1 LPRAT
6 QPPTTTMDVMA
17 PWSGMDEAWEEWQDA
32 CVQTGEDCRGHS
44 KCCDPGST
52 CFVKNDIWAACN
64 KTCDPLHSQEG
75 LWRCTVWG
83 AKSTTTTTTT
93 PRPPPTTTITTTTE
107 DDSECAWEGE
117 DCMRSKC
124 CRNAGFKCF
133 EQIPGVSAS
142 CSDACGSLTASAL
155 ERKLQDTWS
164 CKVIGG
170 NHGTGALPP
179 AEEGNAAGTSL
190 FCFTVAT
197 SQGVTG
203 PGVKPG
209 YEQHLLNLFKSR
221 KVGLCACDA
230 WTTYEGARVSMGSW
244 QAVVNADMFIK
255 VWKQVEKEQTYKA
268 HDWTVK
274 VDSDAVFLPDRL
286 KQHIQALRPPKDA
299 PVYLRNIDFK
309 WKFQGALEVLSK
321 MAVEV
326 YLQNADICRHH
337 LSHNRGED
345 SYMKACLEAIWVG
358 HMEDFTLLN
367 DKATHPK
374 GWNIFDVDDC
384 TNPSVVALHP
394 YRAANSWWACYEVA
408 TGLKKTSDFVGCGH
422 RWPGDA
428 CSMTSKRVHEDASS
442 GLAEPRSLTLA
453 WPSQLRRKL

>member
-1 LPRAT
+1 MEMHSLGRQVHDNHDHHAKATAYDHDHDSDRGRLRVRVGRRRLHEIQVLPKRRLQVFRA
-6 QPPTTTMDVMA
+6 
-17 PWSGMDEAWEEWQDA
+17 
-32 CVQTGEDCRGHS
+32 
-44 KCCDPGST
+44 DPRR
-52 CFVKNDIWAACN
+52 I
-64 KTCDPLHSQEG
+64 
-75 LWRCTVWG
+75 
-83 AKSTTTTTTT
+83 
-93 PRPPPTTTITTTTE
+93 
-107 DDSECAWEGE
+107 
-117 DCMRSKC
+117 
-124 CRNAGFKCF
+124 
-133 EQIPGVSAS
+133 
-142 CSDACGSLTASAL
+142 
-155 ERKLQDTWS
+155 RKLQR
-164 CKVIGG
+164 CVRQLNCVGPREKVAGHVVVQG